1 MPIASSTIASM
12 NVQHDGRVYV
22 QEKQIDQN
30 GVDHGSIYLAAA
42 GTTAVFY
49 MGLARLDH
57 IVARLLEH
65 GAATALPAALIG
77 QGTLPQQ
84 RVIAATLG
92 TIADVAGR
100 SAVASPA
107 LLVVGSVV
115 GLQSKLE
122 WFRPTPEVDL
132 SRSA

>member
-1 MPIASSTIASM
+1 
-12 NVQHDGRVYV
+12 
-22 QEKQIDQN
+22 
-30 GVDHGSIYLAAA
+30 
-42 GTTAVFY
+42 VFY
-49 MGLARLDH
+49 MGLGRLEH
-57 IVARLLEH
+57 IVDRLLEH

-84 RVIAATLG
+84 RVISATLG
-92 TIADVAGR
+92 SIADAVRG
-100 SAVASPA
+100 SAIASPA

-122 WFRPTPEVDL
+122 WFRPIPEVDL